1 MIKKG
6 DTVLILTG
14 SNKGTKGTVEKVLKA
29 ENKVIVAGVNIKKK
43 VIKARQRGE
52 KHTLVDTAYP
62 IHISNVSLIDP
73 QSGKATRVGAR
84 KEGAKKV
91 RVARKSGKDIA

>member
-6 DTVLILTG
+6 DNVLVLTG
-14 SNKGTKGTVEKVLKA
+14 SNKGTKGTVEKVLKS
-29 ENKVIVAGVNIKKK
+29 ENKVIITGVNIKKK
-43 VIKARQRGE
+43 VIKAKQRGE
-52 KHTLVDTAYP
+52 KHTLVDKAYP
-62 IHISNVSLIDP
+62 VHISNVSLIDP
-73 QSGKATRVGAR
+73 QSGKPTRVGSR